1 MRHKNKTK
9 KLFGFCCIFLSIQIW
24 KKKVHSKVR
33 DTEMLMSNIQ
43 IHFVPGNIP
52 YIHAYIFEYS
62 VIYLFFFVC
71 PLKTSLGYC
80 VITYLFC
87 FFSFCVSLTRPRSNP
102 RLWCRWVFPFFLLCF
117 NNVCS
122 WFRKKSQ
129 QTSSKIFLI
138 NFRYFDA
145 IQGSAPEITAALS
158 PVRAK
163 ISTNKA
169 LFRSSFSSLY

>member
-24 KKKVHSKVR
+24 KKKVQSKVR

-71 PLKTSLGYC
+71 PLKTSLVYWS
-80 VITYLFC
+80 VFSLF
-87 FFSFCVSLTRPRSNP
+87 VSPLHVHVPTPDSDAGE
-102 RLWCRWVFPFFLLCF
+102 FFLF
-117 NNVCS
+117 FCS
-122 WFRKKSQ
+122 ALTMFVPDLEKKSQ

-138 NFRYFDA
+138 NFRYSDA